1 MNATKSK
8 LHRKLLLLNIVGVLT
23 CSATGGAFGA
33 VEPVQS
39 AVGLTADQAPSS
51 VAPAARLPSN
61 QTSADQPSSGQASS
75 DQPLLDQASRGF
87 VADGTRRQ
95 FSLAACFERADSDN
109 KEIKT
114 AAADLSVAEANKII
128 AKAIPN
134 PNFNLTYGFGP
145 AWRYVAAG
153 NNQQFGWT
161 EEVLVAGKRTKKFV
175 VAQASLQQKI
185 FQLEAVRFDIHNRV
199 YRAYMELA
207 AAAAYARLIE
217 DQRATAVKLADIS
230 KKRFDAGK
238 APGSEVLQAKL
249 GVMQFAV
256 QRNQAQARIVQD
268 SVQLAQLLGETPHTQ
283 EIILVDDNSLF
294 SNSSA
299 KKISMPD
306 PEGPQLALQELLPTA
321 WRERKDLKA
330 AFQQACVARKTV
342 TLTKS
347 QRIPDPTVGFDYLF
361 STYKPYQTRFFNP
374 TGTGLDVPANKVPS
388 QPGYLLTYS
397 QEQPIFHQYQGQIK
411 ASQATYAQLEKQN
424 DLLRL
429 QIASSILVAYEALI
443 VASDNIRHYKTELL
457 PSAANVARL
466 TRRGYELGQNSLAS
480 AILAQQQYQQT
491 RASYFDAVVLY
502 QNAWADLER
511 AVGVPL
517 RL

>member
-1 MNATKSK
+1 MSATKSK
-8 LHRKLLLLNIVGVLT
+8 LYRKLLLLSVFLAFS
-23 CSATGGAFGA
+23 CSATLTYGA
-33 VEPVQS
+33 VEE
-39 AVGLTADQAPSS
+39 PS
-51 VAPAARLPSN
+51 
-61 QTSADQPSSGQASS
+61 G
-75 DQPLLDQASRGF
+75 RGN
-87 VADGTRRQ
+87 VVDGARRQ
-95 FSLAACFERADSDN
+95 FSLAVCFDRADSDN

-114 AAADLSVAEANKII
+114 SAADLSVAEANKII

-134 PNFNLTYGFGP
+134 PSFNLTYGFGP
-145 AWRYVAAG
+145 AWQYVAAG

-161 EEVLVAGKRTKKFV
+161 EEILVAGKRTKRFI

-185 FQLEAVRFDIHNRV
+185 FQLEAVRFDVHNRV

-207 AAAAYARLIE
+207 AAAAYAQLIE
-217 DQRATAVKLADIS
+217 EQRATAVKLADIS

-238 APGSEVLQAKL
+238 APGSEVLQSKL

-283 EIILVDDNSLF
+283 EIIEVDENSLF
-294 SNSSA
+294 GTSSA
-299 KKISMPD
+299 KKIPLPD
-306 PEGPQLALQELLPTA
+306 PEGPQVALHEILPTA
-321 WRERKDLKA
+321 WRERKDLQA
-330 AFQQACVARKTV
+330 AIQQAYVARKTI

-347 QRIPDPTVGFDYLF
+347 QRVPDPTVGFDYLF

-374 TGTGLDVPANKVPS
+374 TGTGLDIPANKVPS
-388 QPGYLLTYS
+388 QPGYLFTYS
-397 QEQPIFHQYQGQIK
+397 QEQPIYHQYQGQIK
-411 ASQATYAQLEKQN
+411 ASQATYAQQEKQN
-424 DLLRL
+424 ELLRQ
-429 QIASSILVAYEALI
+429 QIASSILVAYEALV
-443 VASDNIRHYKTELL
+443 VASDNIRHYKTDLL
-457 PSAANVARL
+457 PSSANVARL
-466 TRRGYELGQNSLAS
+466 TRRGYELGENSLAS

-491 RASYFDAVVLY
+491 RASYFDALVLY